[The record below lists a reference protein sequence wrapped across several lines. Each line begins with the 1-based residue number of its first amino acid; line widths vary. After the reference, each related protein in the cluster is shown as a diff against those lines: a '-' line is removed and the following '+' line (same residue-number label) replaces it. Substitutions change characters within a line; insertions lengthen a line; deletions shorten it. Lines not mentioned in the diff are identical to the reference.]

1 MSNQEMST
9 EEMYAAWNDDLSVE
23 ELSRQTGLKPK
34 TIYKRFE
41 RYRNSLEE
49 PESHFEYENVDNNG
63 VEFDNNEDS
72 GDSGVDVSSNYL
84 EKAGSSGVGPG
95 ILIGLVIVTIIKL
108 AYWVYLKIKEWKSN
122 KAKEKQLLTI
132 QE

>member
-1 MSNQEMST
+1 MST
-9 EEMYAAWNDDLSVE
+9 EEMYAVWNDGLSVE

-49 PESHFEYENVDNNG
+49 PESHFEYENVENST
-63 VEFDNNEDS
+63 EFDNNEELDDS
-72 GDSGVDVSSNYL
+72 SVDVSSNYL

-95 ILIGLVIVTIIKL
+95 VLIALVIVAIIKL
-108 AYWVYLKIKEWKSN
+108 AYWVYLKIKEWKSK